1 MKKFSDFVNDRGFP
15 TEDTK
20 RFFKERLCR
29 EVATCLRFAGTENRV
44 RVMGSVLKTVIGD
57 MVSARLE
64 ELKNEK

>member
-29 EVATCLRFAGTENRV
+29 ELATCLRFAGTENQV